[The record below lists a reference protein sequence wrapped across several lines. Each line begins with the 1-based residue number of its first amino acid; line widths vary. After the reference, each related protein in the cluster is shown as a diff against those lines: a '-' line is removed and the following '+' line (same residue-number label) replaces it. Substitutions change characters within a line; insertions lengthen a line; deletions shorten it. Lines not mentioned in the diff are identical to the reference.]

1 MGGFGY
7 CIFWLAITAIGIWL
21 FYTSVQRDRIRR
33 QAGGRP
39 CQKCGYD
46 LRYSKE
52 RCPECGEPIA
62 RRSSDYFPLRDEWP
76 LSPISPRTPSPAESP
91 VVIRSTTIAAEAQLI
106 LEQFN
111 ARGIA
116 CWITRQQSAHL
127 IGYSAENPVESSVTV
142 WSEDEAAAREVL
154 DRLLRPEV
162 RVQE

>member
-1 MGGFGY
+1 
-7 CIFWLAITAIGIWL
+7 
-21 FYTSVQRDRIRR
+21 
-33 QAGGRP
+33 
-39 CQKCGYD
+39 
-46 LRYSKE
+46 
-52 RCPECGEPIA
+52 
-62 RRSSDYFPLRDEWP
+62 
-76 LSPISPRTPSPAESP
+76 

-142 WSEDEAAAREVL
+142 WSEDEAAARELL
-154 DRLLRPEV
+154 DRLMRHEV